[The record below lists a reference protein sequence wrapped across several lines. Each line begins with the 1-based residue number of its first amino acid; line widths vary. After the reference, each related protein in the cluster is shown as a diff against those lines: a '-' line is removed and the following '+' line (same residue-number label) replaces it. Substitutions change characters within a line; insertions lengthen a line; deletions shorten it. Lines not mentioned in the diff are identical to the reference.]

1 MTTQGNT
8 VPKTLIV
15 TGAGSGLGAAIAQAA
30 AVAGWRVG
38 VLDLDGNAAQSV
50 AKRIGHES
58 VALQADIAQELS
70 VQEALEQFA
79 QATSSVAPDALV
91 CNAGIVRFGPLLDA
105 ALEDFRAVVDVNLT
119 GTFITARAVARRMI
133 AAEQPGSIVT
143 VTSMNGVAPGPNSGA
158 YGSTKAAVAL
168 LTQQMALEWGPFGIR
183 ANAIAPGLINAG
195 MSEPIYAD
203 DEIRAR
209 RESRVPLRRLGAAEE
224 VAAAA
229 LFLLSDAASYISGTE
244 LLVDG
249 GVTMSVIA
257 SLPRPQ
263 SVDSVGEGLA
273 GQPTNALDLERDQ

>member
-1 MTTQGNT
+1 MTTQAIT
-8 VPKTLIV
+8 ARKTLIV

-38 VLDLDGNAAQSV
+38 VLDLDGNAARDV
-50 AKRIGHES
+50 AKRIGPES
-58 VALQADIAQELS
+58 VALQADIAQETS

-79 QATSSVAPDALV
+79 QATSSAAPDALV
-91 CNAGIVRFGPLLDA
+91 CNAGIVRFGPLLNA
-105 ALEDFRAVVDVNLT
+105 SLEDFRQVVDVNLT

-133 AAEQPGSIVT
+133 EAGQHGSIVT

-209 RESRVPLRRLGAAEE
+209 RESSVPLRRLGAAEE

-263 SVDSVGEGLA
+263 SVDSVGDGLA
-273 GQPTNALDLERDQ
+273 GQPTNAVDLERDQ

>member
-1 MTTQGNT
+1 MTTQAIT
-8 VPKTLIV
+8 ARKTLIV

-38 VLDLDGNAAQSV
+38 VLDLDGSAARDV
-50 AKRIGHES
+50 AKRIGPES
-58 VALQADIAQELS
+58 VALQADIAQETS

-79 QATSSVAPDALV
+79 QATSSAAPDALV
-91 CNAGIVRFGPLLDA
+91 CNAGIVRFGPLLNA
-105 ALEDFRAVVDVNLT
+105 SLEDFRQVVDVNLT

-133 AAEQPGSIVT
+133 EAGQHGSIVT

-209 RESRVPLRRLGAAEE
+209 RESSVPLRRLGAAEE

-273 GQPTNALDLERDQ
+273 GQPTNAVDLERDQ

>member
-1 MTTQGNT
+1 MTTQGIT

-38 VLDLDGNAAQSV
+38 VLDLDGNAAQDV

-58 VALQADIAQELS
+58 VALLADIAQETS

-79 QATSSVAPDALV
+79 QATSSAAPDALV
-91 CNAGIVRFGPLLDA
+91 CNAGIVRFGPLLNA
-105 ALEDFRAVVDVNLT
+105 SLEDFRAVVDVNLT

-209 RESRVPLRRLGAAEE
+209 RESSVPLRRLGAAEE

-263 SVDSVGEGLA
+263 SVDSVGDVLNE
-273 GQPTNALDLERDQ
+273 QPISQVAKEHDR

>member
-1 MTTQGNT
+1 MTTQGIT

-15 TGAGSGLGAAIAQAA
+15 TGAGRGLGAAIVQAA

-38 VLDLDGNAAQSV
+38 VLDLDGNAAQDV

-58 VALQADIAQELS
+58 VALQADIAQETS

-79 QATSSVAPDALV
+79 QATSSAAPDALV

-105 ALEDFRAVVDVNLT
+105 SLEDFRQVVDVNLT

>member
-1 MTTQGNT
+1 MSTQGIT

-15 TGAGSGLGAAIAQAA
+15 TGAGNGLGAAIAQAA

-38 VLDLDGNAAQSV
+38 VLDLDGSAAQDV
-50 AKRIGHES
+50 AKQIGHES
-58 VALQADIAQELS
+58 VALRADIAQELS

-79 QATSSVAPDALV
+79 QVTSSAAPDALI
-91 CNAGIVRFGPLLDA
+91 CNAGIVRFGPLLNA
-105 ALEDFRAVVDVNLT
+105 SLEDFRQVVDVNLT

-143 VTSMNGVAPGPNSGA
+143 VTSINGVAPGPNSGA

-168 LTQQMALEWGPFGIR
+168 LTQQMALEWGLFGIR

-195 MSEPIYAD
+195 MSESIYAD

-263 SVDSVGEGLA
+263 SVDSVGEVLS
-273 GQPTNALDLERDQ
+273 GQPTNAVDLERDQ

>member
-1 MTTQGNT
+1 MSTQGIT

-15 TGAGSGLGAAIAQAA
+15 TGAGNGLGAAIAQAA

-38 VLDLDGNAAQSV
+38 VLDLDGSAAQDV
-50 AKRIGHES
+50 AKQIGHES
-58 VALQADIAQELS
+58 VALRADIAQELS

-79 QATSSVAPDALV
+79 QVTSSAAPDALI
-91 CNAGIVRFGPLLDA
+91 CNAGIVRFGPLLNA
-105 ALEDFRAVVDVNLT
+105 SLEDFRQVVDVNLT

-168 LTQQMALEWGPFGIR
+168 LTQQMALEWGLFGIR

-195 MSEPIYAD
+195 MSESIYAD

-263 SVDSVGEGLA
+263 SVDSVGEVLS
-273 GQPTNALDLERDQ
+273 GQPTNAVDLERDQ